1 MSSKRKFSET
11 DFCDDSDGYAYGD
24 RKKKRG
30 EIEKKRRDRI
40 NDCLNQLKELVP
52 TACEKSNVNK
62 LEKVEI
68 LQMAVDHLKTV
79 HNNPDHNRCA
89 EHHNAGFRECMGEV
103 SRYLVA
109 VEGMHIE
116 EPLRL
121 RLMSHLHAF
130 SATRAGSQYTWLGGH
145 GYPGAAYPSQTG
157 DGEHAQYL
165 VPVSSRHSDKIVSYS
180 SQSQSSS
187 RSCYTDP
194 HRTLS
199 CYRPWG
205 DSPAPGP
212 GLYWQQQFAFLH
224 QHLSRQS
231 TQKCHNYRQNLH
243 IVSYSS
249 PYMINK
255 HNIVLNNEF
264 FCIPIKFASTD
275 TKVNS

>member
-1 MSSKRKFSET
+1 MSTKRKYSET
-11 DFCDDSDGYAYGD
+11 DFCDDSDGYAYPGE

-52 TACEKSNVNK
+52 SACEKSNVNK

-79 HNNPDHNRCA
+79 QNNPDHNRCA
-89 EHHNAGFRECMGEV
+89 EHHSAGFRECMGEV

-130 SATRAGSQYTWLGGH
+130 SATRAGSQYWTLSGH
-145 GYPGAAYPSQTG
+145 GYYTGADTDHHG
-157 DGEHAQYL
+157 YL
-165 VPVSSRHSDKIVSYS
+165 VPGHENKTVMSSKYS
-180 SQSQSSS
+180 GVAGVPGSRSSS
-187 RSCYTDP
+187 CYSD
-194 HRTLS
+194 RTLP

-205 DSPAPGP
+205 DSPAPGT
-212 GLYWQQQFAFLH
+212 GLY
-224 QHLSRQS
+224 
-231 TQKCHNYRQNLH
+231 
-243 IVSYSS
+243 
-249 PYMINK
+249 
-255 HNIVLNNEF
+255 
-264 FCIPIKFASTD
+264 
-275 TKVNS
+275 

>member
-11 DFCDDSDGYAYGD
+11 DFCDDSDSYTYGGD

-79 HNNPDHNRCA
+79 QNNPDQNRCS
-89 EHHNAGFRECMGEV
+89 EHHSAGFRECMGEV

-130 SATRAGSQYTWLGGH
+130 SATRAGSGYWLGASAYSSYPETESH
-145 GYPGAAYPSQTG
+145 GYSSV
-157 DGEHAQYL
+157 L
-165 VPVSSRHSDKIVSYS
+165 PVSRDKATTYH
-180 SQSQSSS
+180 QSHPS
-187 RSCYTDP
+187 RSCYPD
-194 HRTLS
+194 RTLA

-205 DSPAPGP
+205 DSPGPGP
-212 GLYWQQQFAFLH
+212 LY
-224 QHLSRQS
+224 
-231 TQKCHNYRQNLH
+231 
-243 IVSYSS
+243 
-249 PYMINK
+249 
-255 HNIVLNNEF
+255 
-264 FCIPIKFASTD
+264 
-275 TKVNS
+275 

>member
-1 MSSKRKFSET
+1 MSSKRKYSET
-11 DFCDDSDGYAYGD
+11 DFCDDSDGYAYPGE

-79 HNNPDHNRCA
+79 QNNPDSGHGRCV
-89 EHHNAGFRECMGEV
+89 EHHGAGFRECMGEV

-130 SATRAGSQYTWLGGH
+130 SATLRSGSSYWLAAAGHHSSPGSGYSGYTGPVSDSG
-145 GYPGAAYPSQTG
+145 S
-157 DGEHAQYL
+157 EHSGYL
-165 VPVSSRHSDKIVSYS
+165 VPVTGVSFHTGDKRGPGSDKLLYS
-180 SQSQSSS
+180 GVRGEGQV
-187 RSCYTDP
+187 RACYD
-194 HRTLS
+194 RTLS

-205 DSPAPGP
+205 DSPGTAPG
-212 GLYWQQQFAFLH
+212 GLY
-224 QHLSRQS
+224 
-231 TQKCHNYRQNLH
+231 
-243 IVSYSS
+243 
-249 PYMINK
+249 
-255 HNIVLNNEF
+255 
-264 FCIPIKFASTD
+264 
-275 TKVNS
+275 

>member
-1 MSSKRKFSET
+1 MSSKRKYSET
-11 DFCDDSDGYAYGD
+11 DFCDDSDGYAYPGE

-79 HNNPDHNRCA
+79 QNNPEAGGRCV
-89 EHHNAGFRECMGEV
+89 EHHGAGFRECMGEV

-130 SATRAGSQYTWLGGH
+130 SATRAGSGYWLAAGH
-145 GYPGAAYPSQTG
+145 GSGSGYSGYSGPDSSSA
-157 DGEHAQYL
+157 EHGGYL
-165 VPVSSRHSDKIVSYS
+165 SVPVSGVTFHGVDKRGLDRGHGV
-180 SQSQSSS
+180 
-187 RSCYTDP
+187 RACYD
-194 HRTLS
+194 RTLS

-205 DSPAPGP
+205 DSPAPAPG
-212 GLYWQQQFAFLH
+212 GLY
-224 QHLSRQS
+224 
-231 TQKCHNYRQNLH
+231 
-243 IVSYSS
+243 
-249 PYMINK
+249 
-255 HNIVLNNEF
+255 
-264 FCIPIKFASTD
+264 
-275 TKVNS
+275 

>member
-1 MSSKRKFSET
+1 MSSSKRKFSET
-11 DFCDDSDGYAYGD
+11 DFCEENESYSYGGD

-79 HNNPDHNRCA
+79 QNNPDQNQRCS

-130 SATRAGSQYTWLGGH
+130 SATRTSSGYWLG
-145 GYPGAAYPSQTG
+145 PA
-157 DGEHAQYL
+157 
-165 VPVSSRHSDKIVSYS
+165 SYS
-180 SQSQSSS
+180 SYPEPESHHGYVLPGSRDKTPTSYHQSQPA
-187 RSCYTDP
+187 RPCYSD
-194 HRTLS
+194 RTLS

-205 DSPAPGP
+205 DSPGP
-212 GLYWQQQFAFLH
+212 GGLY
-224 QHLSRQS
+224 
-231 TQKCHNYRQNLH
+231 
-243 IVSYSS
+243 
-249 PYMINK
+249 
-255 HNIVLNNEF
+255 
-264 FCIPIKFASTD
+264 
-275 TKVNS
+275 

>member
-1 MSSKRKFSET
+1 MSSKRKYSET
-11 DFCDDSDGYAYGD
+11 DFCDDSDGYAYPGE

-79 HNNPDHNRCA
+79 QNNPDGGHGRCL
-89 EHHNAGFRECMGEV
+89 EHHGAGFRECMGEV

-130 SATRAGSQYTWLGGH
+130 SATRPGSSYWLTAAGGH
-145 GYPGAAYPSQTG
+145 SSPGSGYSGYSGPVSDSGS
-157 DGEHAQYL
+157 EHGGYL
-165 VPVSSRHSDKIVSYS
+165 VPVTGVSFHSGDKRGPGDKLLYSGAVHSSGVRA
-180 SQSQSSS
+180 
-187 RSCYTDP
+187 CYD
-194 HRTLS
+194 RTLS

-205 DSPAPGP
+205 DSPGTAPG
-212 GLYWQQQFAFLH
+212 GLY
-224 QHLSRQS
+224 
-231 TQKCHNYRQNLH
+231 
-243 IVSYSS
+243 
-249 PYMINK
+249 
-255 HNIVLNNEF
+255 
-264 FCIPIKFASTD
+264 
-275 TKVNS
+275 

>member
-1 MSSKRKFSET
+1 MSSSKRKFSET
-11 DFCDDSDGYAYGD
+11 DFCEDNESYSYGGD

-68 LQMAVDHLKTV
+68 LQMAVDHLKSV
-79 HNNPDHNRCA
+79 HNNPETGGHGGRCA
-89 EHHNAGFRECMGEV
+89 EHHGAGFRECMGEV

-130 SATRAGSQYTWLGGH
+130 SATLRSGSSSYWSSGSYPGVSYAGSEGGEGGPGHH
-145 GYPGAAYPSQTG
+145 G
-157 DGEHAQYL
+157 YL
-165 VPVSSRHSDKIVSYS
+165 VPVYTGAAGDKHPSRGQHAAA
-180 SQSQSSS
+180 
-187 RSCYTDP
+187 RSCYAD
-194 HRTLS
+194 RTLS

-205 DSPAPGP
+205 DSPAAGAG
-212 GLYWQQQFAFLH
+212 GLY
-224 QHLSRQS
+224 
-231 TQKCHNYRQNLH
+231 
-243 IVSYSS
+243 
-249 PYMINK
+249 
-255 HNIVLNNEF
+255 
-264 FCIPIKFASTD
+264 
-275 TKVNS
+275 

>member
-11 DFCDDSDGYAYGD
+11 DFCDDSDGYTYTGD

-79 HNNPDHNRCA
+79 QNNPDHNRCA
-89 EHHNAGFRECMGEV
+89 EHHSAGFRECMGEV

-130 SATRAGSQYTWLGGH
+130 SATRAGSQYWLGGH
-145 GYPGAAYPSQTG
+145 GYYT
-157 DGEHAQYL
+157 
-165 VPVSSRHSDKIVSYS
+165 
-180 SQSQSSS
+180 SSS
-187 RSCYTDP
+187 GADTDHHGYVLPGHDNKTVMSSSKYSAVSGSRSVAACYSD
-194 HRTLS
+194 RTLS

-205 DSPAPGP
+205 DSSPAPGP
-212 GLYWQQQFAFLH
+212 GLY
-224 QHLSRQS
+224 
-231 TQKCHNYRQNLH
+231 
-243 IVSYSS
+243 
-249 PYMINK
+249 
-255 HNIVLNNEF
+255 
-264 FCIPIKFASTD
+264 
-275 TKVNS
+275 